1 MILRTIQRT
10 PSAILVIILAT
21 ALLLRLFGLFWDGG
35 QLFHPDERWILT
47 VASQLHGPR
56 DGNWHTLDPFW
67 DPDAGHLREFAY
79 GHFPLYAL
87 RLSKA
92 ALNRILPL
100 AGTLPARLSGLLG
113 AAPSDD
119 LERLAVTGRVLMALT
134 GTATVAMLYALGR
147 RLYDT
152 QTGLLAAALLAV
164 AVLPIQ
170 LAHFYTVDPWATF
183 FGVAAVWGTVRLSA
197 TGRRRDALL
206 AGGAM
211 GLAVG
216 CKLTMI
222 LLVVPLLAALA
233 GRQSGR
239 EKTRT
244 LALALAA
251 AGTAFL
257 LTNPFALLDTG
268 MFLESMAV
276 QWGVVHGW
284 LDYPYTRQYHDTLP
298 FIYPLVQQWRWA
310 LGPLIST
317 AGWAGVG
324 WTTWRAWQRTATR
337 GELIVLAW
345 VVPFFLLTG
354 GQYAKFNRYLLPIIP
369 FLCLMGARLL
379 TELSVNRRLGR
390 FEQLC
395 GRILTATVLAG
406 SIGYALTFAQIYRQP
421 HPWVRVSAWVYA
433 HVPAGSTIAIEH
445 WDQALPVNL
454 IAGGQVLD
462 HNRYR
467 QPPLALF
474 DLEDEGRF
482 DALAEQLAQSDY
494 VLLASRRLYGTL
506 ARWPERYP
514 RTARYY
520 RLLFSGELGF
530 RLVHAEV
537 TTPQLGSFAL
547 REDPIAGAG
556 LPLPAGWPARAPA
569 RWTWSPGRADES
581 FAVYDHPTPLVF
593 QRVEKLSVQELHRR
607 LADTGGGG

>member
-1 MILRTIQRT
+1 MTLCTAQRT
-10 PSAILVIILAT
+10 PSVILVMILAA
-21 ALLLRLFGLFWDGG
+21 ALTLRLSGLFWDEG

-56 DGNWHTLDPFW
+56 DGNLHTLDPFW

-87 RLSKA
+87 RLSQA
-92 ALNRILPL
+92 ALNRALPL
-100 AGTLPARLSGLLG
+100 AGAWPARLFALLG
-113 AAPSDD
+113 ATASDD
-119 LERLAVTGRVLMALT
+119 LERLAVTGRAMMALT
-134 GTATVAMLYALGR
+134 GTATVALLYALGR

-183 FGVAAVWGTVRLSA
+183 FGVAAVWGTVRLSE
-197 TGRRRDALL
+197 TGHRQDALL

-216 CKLTMI
+216 CKLSMV
-222 LLVVPLLAALA
+222 LLVIPLLAAFA
-233 GRQSGR
+233 GKEWGR
-239 EKTRT
+239 DGART
-244 LALALAA
+244 LALASAA
-251 AGTAFL
+251 AGATFV
-257 LTNPFALLDTG
+257 LTNPFAVLDTG

-284 LDYPYTRQYHDTLP
+284 LDYPYTRQYHGTLA
-298 FIYPLVQQWRWA
+298 FIYPLVQQWRWG

-324 WTTWRAWQRTATR
+324 WTAWRAWRRTATR

-354 GQYAKFNRYLLPIIP
+354 GQYAKFMRYLLPIIP

-379 TELSVNRRLGR
+379 TELSRDRRLGR
-390 FEQLC
+390 FGRLC
-395 GRILTATVLAG
+395 GRTLAVTVLAG
-406 SIGYALTFAQIYRQP
+406 SFAYALTFAQIYRQP
-421 HPWVRVSAWVYA
+421 HSWIRASAWIYA

-454 IAGGQVLD
+454 VSGGQVLD
-462 HNRYR
+462 HDRYR
-467 QPPLALF
+467 QPQLALF

-482 DALAEQLAQSDY
+482 DELAEQLAQSDY
-494 VLLASRRLYGTL
+494 VVLASRRLYGTL

-520 RLLFSGELGF
+520 RLLFSGKIGF

-537 TTPQLGSFAL
+537 TAVQLGGFAL
-547 REDPIAGAG
+547 HEDPIAGAG
-556 LPLPAGWPARAPA
+556 LPSPAGGQARATA

-581 FAVYDHPTPLVF
+581 FAVYDHPTPLIF
-593 QRVEKLSVQELHRR
+593 QRVEKLSVQELRRR
-607 LADTGGGG
+607 LAVADDGG